1 MSINDNA
8 RTRILK
14 EADGLI
20 NGDRNDTYGD
30 PIDDF
35 TTTADLWT
43 TYIRR
48 VVDRRQS
55 SQLKPHDVAAMMLLL
70 KVSRLMWSPEKRDHW
85 VDAIGYAA
93 CGWDCVERTEL
104 DDAYLISLFGEP
116 EKDGWN

>member
-1 MSINDNA
+1 MQNSGNA

-55 SQLKPHDVAAMMLLL
+55 SQLLPHDVAAMMLLL
-70 KVSRLMWSPEKRDHW
+70 KVSRLMWTPETRDHW

-93 CGWDCVERTEL
+93 CGWDCVNRTIINET
-104 DDAYLISLFGEP
+104 YLASLFDNPTEW
-116 EKDGWN
+116 DC